1 MSNCRQNYIFS
12 FYLRYFS
19 LKKYHFSPLCRL
31 PLAQMCLLASP
42 CDANDT
48 GENALRRSGETGKTQ
63 PSRTLL
69 SAKGLLSPD
78 DMAPFAGRYGSF
90 RRMIWLLSPDDSAP
104 FAGRYSSL
112 RATLSLHCYRRS
124 AENGRTGLL
133 LARPFSHGLSCL
145 RASSGRRRGCCCRLV
160 PPFDAVAS
168 GFHEFRLSLAVLLLT

>member
-31 PLAQMCLLASP
+31 PLAQTCLLASP

-48 GENALRRSGETGKTQ
+48 GENTLRRSGKIGMTP

-90 RRMIWLLSPDDSAP
+90 RRTFRLLSPNDMAP
-104 FAGRYSSL
+104 FAPLFRSTATAVARKTAARDCSL
-112 RATLSLHCYRRS
+112 R
-124 AENGRTGLL
+124 GRFRMGCLACELL
-133 LARPFSHGLSCL
+133 
-145 RASSGRRRGCCCRLV
+145 RG
-160 PPFDAVAS
+160 AVAAAV
-168 GFHEFRLSLAVLLLT
+168 AVLCRPSMPSRQAFTSFVSASLFFFLPKVR

>member
-31 PLAQMCLLASP
+31 TLAQTCLLTSP

-48 GENALRRSGETGKTQ
+48 GENTLRRSGKIGMTP

-90 RRMIWLLSPDDSAP
+90 
-104 FAGRYSSL
+104 

-145 RASSGRRRGCCCRLV
+145 RASSGRRRDCCCRLV